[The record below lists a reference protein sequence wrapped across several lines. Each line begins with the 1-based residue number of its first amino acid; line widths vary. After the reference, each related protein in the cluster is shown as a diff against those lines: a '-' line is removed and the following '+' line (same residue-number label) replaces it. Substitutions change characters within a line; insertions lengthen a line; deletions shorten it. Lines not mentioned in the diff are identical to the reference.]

1 MSRFKNKLLIT
12 ALSVVVLTILMSSG
26 IRIGSSVFD
35 LSDTVHAATYTVD
48 IANTNQTYSTQG
60 SYGTYAEAY
69 SAFSSNGDINAVIR
83 DDTGKVLAMKRGMAV
98 TQSSASTL
106 TFTSTYPGGTQTYVS
121 NNYVAYYQSTD
132 ANQVVTLTI
141 SGYTGTCSVNDVI
154 LIPGSFVYPFASGSA
169 HDNQYE
175 FDYYTRNSSGDLVHY
190 ISYYHHS
197 SNGDYYCSDFYS
209 AIALD
214 KAPSFMTTNVR
225 YYSTDG
231 IYFYT
236 NPYEAAAG
244 NTGASSYVGSYAI
257 YYKWLSYRTTTNYSA
272 DELNAF
278 IAYKN
283 NTVNTGVTCG
293 YLGLG
298 STFLSYGSTYGVNA
312 AMELAFANH
321 ESAYGESS
329 IALSNYNYFGVGA
342 VDSDP
347 SQATTYANAADGI
360 MQHMKY
366 YMSRY
371 YLDAYAYINAS
382 LGTGYYDIPGKTA
395 GYIANYTGDSRYF
408 GNCPGNKLVG
418 INVKYASDPF
428 HGEKVAAKMYEID
441 KYLGSK
447 DYNRYSIGFTNKV
460 TYAYSQPT
468 DTSWKLYKY
477 TSKDP
482 NRSAG
487 SVSTVPI
494 GMSVTIIGE
503 SGDYYQIVS
512 DMPINSSGYACYS
525 WDATNTSNLSFI
537 AYVKK
542 SDITLLRNNLSSGG
556 GTGGGTTVT
565 PVALTSSVYTVNQTN
580 GVISKIASGTQ
591 IENFVNNFSN
601 GSVKIYDKTNTS
613 QVSSGTLQ
621 TGMIAKIYDA
631 GGTLVTDYTIV
642 ITGDSSGDGSADIS
656 DLIQLKLVVLNKLA
670 LSGAYAKAADLDG
683 DGTVDISDLVLMK
696 RHVLNIQYIT
706 PR

>member
-1 MSRFKNKLLIT
+1 MSRFKNKLLMT
-12 ALSVVVLTILMSSG
+12 ALSVVVITFLMSSG
-26 IRIGSSVFD
+26 IRLGSSVFD

-48 IANTNQTYSTQG
+48 IANANQTYSTQG

-154 LIPGSFVYPFASGSA
+154 LIPGSFAYPLAKYSL

-175 FDYYTRNSSGDLVHY
+175 FDYYTRNDSGDLVHF
-190 ISYYHHS
+190 ISYYHKS

-214 KAPSFMTTNVR
+214 KAPSFMTKNVR

-236 NPYEAAAG
+236 DPYDAAAG
-244 NTGASSYVGSYAI
+244 NTAASSYVGSYAI
-257 YYKWLSYRTTTNYSA
+257 YYKWLSYRTTTSYSA
-272 DELNAF
+272 DQLNGF

-283 NTVNTGVTCG
+283 STVSTSTACA
-293 YLGLG
+293 YLGYG
-298 STFLSYGSTYGVNA
+298 STFLSYGDTYGVNA
-312 AMELAFANH
+312 AMEIAFANH
-321 ESAYGESS
+321 ESNYGKSS
-329 IALSNYNYFGVGA
+329 FAVNNYNFFGVDA
-342 VDSDP
+342 TDADP
-347 SQATTYANAADGI
+347 SGASTYASPSDGI
-360 MQHMKY
+360 MRHMKY
-366 YMSRY
+366 LMNQG
-371 YLDAYAYINAS
+371 YLDAYAYLDYS
-382 LGTGYYDIPGKTA
+382 KTLSYYQCPSYYPDL
-395 GYIANYTGDSRYF
+395 YRYRGDARYF
-408 GNCPGNKLVG
+408 GNCPGNKLIG

-428 HGEKVAAKMYEID
+428 HGEKVAAKMYELD

-447 DYNRYSIGFTNKV
+447 DYNCYSIGFTNKV

-482 NRSAG
+482 SRSTG
-487 SVSTVPI
+487 SYSTVPI

-512 DMPINSSGYACYS
+512 DMPVNSDGLAFFTFDKS
-525 WDATNTSNLSFI
+525 NTSNLSYI

-591 IENFVNNFSN
+591 INSFIGQFSN
-601 GSVKIYDKTNTS
+601 GSVQVYNGSTQLTSGTLCTGMTVKIYDG
-613 QVSSGTLQ
+613 SGN
-621 TGMIAKIYDA
+621 Y
-631 GGTLVTDYTIV
+631 VTDYIIV
-642 ITGDSSGDGSADIS
+642 VTGDINGDGSINIT
-656 DLIQLKLVVLNKLA
+656 DLIQIKRQILGTA
-670 LSGAYAKAADLDG
+670 SLSGVYLKAADTNG
-683 DGTVDISDLVLMK
+683 DGATNITDLIQIK
-696 RHVLNIQYIT
+696 RSILGTQSIT
-706 PR
+706 PN